1 MSDGL
6 DVCNLVWN
14 AVQQNQ
20 INKLGANAEAVQG
33 EVAQQQAG
41 MQITVEQVEERV
53 AHLALIC
60 RALFELLQEKT
71 GVTQMELA
79 AKITEVDLR
88 DGKADGRMTPLPKK
102 CPSCQSMMAPRFNR
116 CLFCGYKD
124 QSADPFNTVK

>member
-1 MSDGL
+1 MSDGIE
-6 DVCNLVWN
+6 VVNLVWN

-20 INKLGANAEAVQG
+20 INKHDANAEAVQG

-41 MQITVEQVEERV
+41 MQITVEQVEERLG
-53 AHLALIC
+53 HLALIC

-71 GVTQMELA
+71 GVTQLELA

-88 DGKADGRMTPLPKK
+88 DGKSDGRMTPLPKK
-102 CPSCQSMMAPRFNR
+102 CPSCQSMLAPRFNR

-124 QSADPFNTVK
+124 QSADPFNVVK

>member
-1 MSDGL
+1 MSDIG
-6 DVCNLVWN
+6 DVGGVVWN
-14 AVQQNQ
+14 VVQQSQ
-20 INKLGANAEAVQG
+20 IQRLDNTTDALRENL
-33 EVAQQQAG
+33 AQQQAET
-41 MQITVEQVEERV
+41 QSAKHLEERV
-53 AHLALIC
+53 AYLALIC
-60 RALFELLQEKT
+60 RALFELLREKT
-71 GVTQMELA
+71 GITEQELA